1 MRKKDSAEGLLQV
14 MFTSDKGIRV
24 PVYGLKECTHN

>member
-14 MFTSDKGIRV
+14 MFTSDKGISTSV
-24 PVYGLKECTHN
+24 WSEGMYS